1 MWVCT
6 GARKQ
11 LLLATVL
18 LLPICYQARPKPV
31 SRITKTSFPSAKS
44 TRHSF
49 NTEVIVDSSISRT
62 WTPHAIFLSD
72 RNDPLWECWYN
83 LSNLTNQRVYQEL
96 VYRNGSF
103 KEMITG
109 SAAPALPVSSH
120 FIFLFALSQF
130 SGPDYLGAWNRL
142 RKVKGSS
149 LSEWGSSFLKTMP
162 SEIGFLITL
171 TSGAFLN
178 QNPIKKKQQWITEE
192 SW

>member
-11 LLLATVL
+11 LVLATVL

-31 SRITKTSFPSAKS
+31 SRITKTSFPSAKF

-109 SAAPALPVSSH
+109 SAAPALP
-120 FIFLFALSQF
+120 
-130 SGPDYLGAWNRL
+130 
-142 RKVKGSS
+142 
-149 LSEWGSSFLKTMP
+149 SFLPFYFFVCTFSIQRTRLSRSLEQAKQGEV
-162 SEIGFLITL
+162 SKLIFEND
-171 TSGAFLN
+171 AIRN
-178 QNPIKKKQQWITEE
+178 WI
-192 SW
+192 SDYFDKRRISQPKPN